1 VATRLSEQDLLVTV
15 VGTAAQIGDAVK
27 AAVPELASSEIVKFD
42 AEAS

>member
-1 VATRLSEQDLLVTV
+1 MISV

-27 AAVPELASSEIVKFD
+27 AAIPELGSSEVVPFD